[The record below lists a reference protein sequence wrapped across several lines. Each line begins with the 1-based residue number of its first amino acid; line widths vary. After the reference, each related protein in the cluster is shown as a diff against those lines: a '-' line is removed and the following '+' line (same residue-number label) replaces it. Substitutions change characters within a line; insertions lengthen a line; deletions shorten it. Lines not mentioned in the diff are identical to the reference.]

1 MELMDGCPFSPSSAA
16 AFFFYESPSGLPS
29 PERDFVQ
36 RMGAGS
42 SSSSSPSSSPSSA
55 SLGEPQR
62 AEAPGGSD
70 GEEEHVRAPRGHP
83 QAGPC
88 LLWACKACKKKSS
101 TGDRRKA
108 ATLRERRRL
117 KKVNQ
122 AFEALKRCTA
132 AAGGNPSQRLP
143 KVEILRNAIR
153 YIESLQELL
162 REQVHTYYRL
172 PGQRCP
178 EPTSPTSGCSDG
190 LVVCDSPVWS
200 RRNSTYDSVYC
211 ADPPNGY
218 PSKVNTALSSL
229 HCLSS
234 IVDRISCPDQTGLS
248 LQDAASLSPSASP
261 LSQPSTSESPPPKL
275 IYHVL

>member
-1 MELMDGCPFSPSSAA
+1 MELIDGCPFSPTSAA
-16 AFFFYESPSGLPS
+16 AFFYDGASCLPS
-29 PERDFVQ
+29 PEGDLAQ
-36 RMGAGS
+36 RMGAGASSSS
-42 SSSSSPSSSPSSA
+42 SSSSSPSSSSF
-55 SLGEPQR
+55 GEPHHTD
-62 AEAPGGSD
+62 APSGSD
-70 GEEEHVRAPRGHP
+70 GEEHVRAPRGHP

-132 AAGGNPSQRLP
+132 AGGHPGQRLP

-153 YIESLQELL
+153 YIESLQDLL

-172 PGQRCP
+172 PGQRCAQP
-178 EPTSPTSGCSDG
+178 ASPTSSCSDG
-190 LVVCDSPVWS
+190 PADCNSPVWS
-200 RRNSTYDSVYC
+200 RRNSAYDSVYC
-211 ADPPNGY
+211 SDLSNAY
-218 PSKVNTALSSL
+218 PSKANTALSSL

-234 IVDRISCPDQTGLS
+234 IVDRISFPDQTGLS
-248 LQDAASLSPSASP
+248 LQDAASFSPSASP